1 MNTRIDVSVIIV
13 NYNSAAFTKQCLLT
27 IFASTDQVSVEVIV
41 VDNASYDGCDETI
54 RAEFPEAIF
63 IQSDCN
69 LGFAGANNLGIRA
82 AKGRYILFL
91 NPDTEIRDSAI
102 QRLLASL
109 ESMPDAGMVGGRL
122 LNSDLSVQ
130 TTSITAFP
138 SILNQVLGTEYLRQ
152 RFPHA
157 RLWGIGPLF
166 EDHAI
171 PVQVDA
177 ISGAC
182 MLAKRE
188 VVDQVRGFTA
198 DYFMYAED
206 LDLCLKIKKAGWNV
220 YYVPDAVVI
229 HHGGRSSTSRVETA
243 YAAIMIRESMFRFM
257 QRHRGLWYAVLFRV
271 STTLVAACRLILLT
285 LLLPASLSLA
295 WRRSLVRG
303 WSKWSRILAWCV
315 GLQNWASH
323 QRLSSQPVSGA
334 VNVPEL
340 P

>member
-1 MNTRIDVSVIIV
+1 MNTRIDVSIIIV
-13 NYNSAAFTKQCLLT
+13 NYNSAAFTRECLLT
-27 IFASTDQVSVEVIV
+27 IFASTNQVIVEVIV
-41 VDNASYDGCDETI
+41 IDNASYDGCEETI
-54 RAEFPEAIF
+54 RAEFPEVIF

-69 LGFAGANNLGIRA
+69 LGFAGANNLGIRV
-82 AKGRYILFL
+82 AKGRHILFL

-102 QRLLASL
+102 QRLLAAL

-188 VVDQVRGFTA
+188 VVDQVRGFTD

-206 LDLCLKIKKAGWNV
+206 LDLCLKIKRAGWNV

-243 YAAIMIRESMFRFM
+243 YAAIMIRESMFQFM
-257 QRHRGLWYAVLFRV
+257 QWHRGLWYAVLFRV
-271 STTLVAACRLILLT
+271 TTTLVAACRLILLT
-285 LLLPASLSLA
+285 LLLPASLSLV
-295 WRRSLVRG
+295 WRRSLVHG

-323 QRLSSQPVSGA
+323 QRPSSQPVSGA